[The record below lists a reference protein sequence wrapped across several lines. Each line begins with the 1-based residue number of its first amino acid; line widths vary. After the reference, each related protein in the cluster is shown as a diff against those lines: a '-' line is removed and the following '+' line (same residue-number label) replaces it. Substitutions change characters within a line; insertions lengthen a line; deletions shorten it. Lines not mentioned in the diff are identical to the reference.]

1 MSSVIRGDDNF
12 DTTPTV
18 SSNVPAFSAKP
29 STSQDIPNATWTYVD
44 FGTKLADSNN
54 TFNTST
60 SKFTPAVA
68 GMYQLSMAIA
78 YGDGT
83 SGTKIRLALYKN
95 GVEGVQAINDYDS
108 TLGYGIV
115 TLSYLVEANTTDY
128 FQIRTYHSRG
138 QACLVIS
145 DRTFFTGFKLA
156 GV

>member
-1 MSSVIRGDDNF
+1 MATVIRGSDNF
-12 DTTPTV
+12 DTSPTV

-29 STSQDIPNATWTYVD
+29 SSSQDIPNATWTYVN
-44 FGTKLADSNN
+44 FGTELADSNN

-68 GMYQLSMAIA
+68 GMYQLSVAVA

-83 SGTKIRLALYKN
+83 SGTKIRLALFKS

-115 TLSYLVEANTTDY
+115 TLSYLIEANTTDY
-128 FQIRTYHSRG
+128 FQIRTFHQRG
-138 QACLVIS
+138 QACNLLPS
-145 DRTFFTGFKLA
+145 RTFFTGFKLA